1 MISEGGAAL
10 GEHNVGVAEM
20 PHFFDCEGHSL
31 GGEELSFLN
40 IDTAVGFCG
49 SLQQRCL
56 PAQKGWY
63 LQHVDVW
70 GSHRGVGL
78 AVDVGDHRYAETV
91 VDSTQ
96 DFQPFEVADAGKRV
110 EPRTVGFA
118 IGGLESVGN
127 LKPLGDGHQLFGYDK
142 GGTVVLYDA
151 GTRNEKEITPFKNSK
166 YVFSDAYD
174 GLPKIKS
181 LIRGG
186 NKVIFVGIPCQVAA
200 LRKIIKEDDNVILAD
215 LVCHGTTPVEYLR
228 QHITHIERSMGKTT
242 HRMSFRD
249 PEKLTYT
256 FTFALYD
263 KDDNC
268 FYAQR
273 TKDGDTYQYG
283 YHRGISYRENCYH
296 CQYAKPERVS
306 DITLCDYSGLGKLA
320 PSDYGHRKVS
330 CILTNT
336 ERGDKFIQNLISEGN
351 IHADLRPVEEPI
363 AGDQRL
369 RGQLPKSKARKD
381 FERLIVENANDFE
394 KTMGQV
400 VRRDTRRMKI
410 SRFVQMPKRIAR
422 KIKRIIYK

>member
-1 MISEGGAAL
+1 MIHLAEHKLCTACGTCSARCPKSCIRMEPNSIGTVYPVIDSDNCIECHACEKVCPVLDTPTVNYPRKAYAAWSNNTEERRTSASGGIAA
-10 GEHNVGVAEM
+10 
-20 PHFFDCEGHSL
+20 
-31 GGEELSFLN
+31 ELYRYALSQGYM
-40 IDTAVGFCG
+40 AVGASQNEDF
-49 SLQQRCL
+49 SVTH
-56 PAQKGWY
+56 K
-63 LQHVDVW
+63 
-70 GSHRGVGL
+70 L
-78 AVDVGDHRYAETV
+78 A
-91 VDSTQ
+91 S
-96 DFQPFEVADAGKRV
+96 
-110 EPRTVGFA
+110 
-118 IGGLESVGN
+118 
-127 LKPLGDGHQLFGYDK
+127 
-142 GGTVVLYDA
+142 
-151 GTRNEKEITPFKNSK
+151 NEKEIAPFKNSK

-174 GLPKIKS
+174 VLPKIKS
-181 LIRGG
+181 IIKGG
-186 NKVIFVGIPCQVAA
+186 NKVIFVGLPCQVAA
-200 LRKIIKEDDNVILAD
+200 LRKIIKEDDKVILAD

-228 QHITHIERSMGKTT
+228 QHISHIERSMGKTT

-256 FTFALYD
+256 YTFALYD

-320 PSDYGHRKVS
+320 PCDYGHRKVS

-422 KIKRIIYK
+422 KLKRIIYR